1 MASIEFNAAWWKKNG
16 AKTLTGSGMEEAL
29 KAWEG
34 ARKSEGA
41 KLVAALT
48 ALHKAATVAE
58 KKANKTLHKE
68 TIGYLQ
74 AYQKKCMEFIVK
86 VEKADGSSLATPD
99 KILTK
104 PVLALLGST
113 QKGKFFTSE
122 LTYLFVTKGKPDT
135 ASAAIYNTFI
145 SESAAKQVNLPEPK
159 RKKCDELA
167 GAETW
172 TDKGWNDA
180 HDAIWA
186 LSFKGTN
193 MAALKIVLA
202 ALEAEPVLN
211 EIRAA

>member
-1 MASIEFNAAWWKKNG
+1 MASIEFNVAWWKKNS

-34 ARKSEGA
+34 ARKSEGT

-74 AYQKKCMEFIVK
+74 AYQRKCMEFIVK

-104 PVLALLGST
+104 PILTLIGST
-113 QKGKFFTSE
+113 QNGKMYVDE

-135 ASAAIYNTFI
+135 ASAAIYKTFI
-145 SESAAKQVNLPEPK
+145 SDSATRQVNLSAAE
-159 RKKCDELA
+159 RTKCDQLA
-167 GAETW
+167 KSETW
-172 TDKGWNDA
+172 TDKGWKDA
-180 HDAIWA
+180 RDEIQS
-186 LSFKGTN
+186 LSFNPSNLKG
-193 MAALKIVLA
+193 LKSVLA
-202 ALEAEPVLN
+202 ALDAEPVLR
-211 EIRAA
+211 EVREA

>member
-1 MASIEFNAAWWKKNG
+1 MASIEFNVAWWKKNS

-74 AYQKKCMEFIVK
+74 AYQKKCAEFIVK

-104 PVLALLGST
+104 PMLALIGST
-113 QKGKFFTSE
+113 QKGKFYVSE

-135 ASAAIYNTFI
+135 ASAAIYKTFI
-145 SESAAKQVNLPEPK
+145 SDSAATQVNLPAPE
-159 RKKCDELA
+159 RKKCDDLA
-167 GAETW
+167 EAETW
-172 TDKGWNDA
+172 TDKGWKDA
-180 HDAIWA
+180 RDKVHS
-186 LSFKGTN
+186 LSFEQSN
-193 MAALKIVLA
+193 MVGLKIVLA
-202 ALEAEPVLN
+202 EFEAEPVLK